1 MIHEVDEGLRRLVAE
16 SGLEASGVEVVFD
29 APTRDWAARRSAPTV
44 CFFLYD
50 IREDATR
57 RGSGAGEVYDADGH
71 LVARRGPPRW
81 FELTYLVTAW
91 ASRPQ
96 DEHRLLS
103 QVLTCL
109 VAVDTVPAR
118 LLTGTLAGLGLTVAL
133 DTAGTGDDVPAAA
146 DVWSALGGELKAS
159 VGVRVRAPLAGV
171 STATAPPVTEGLV
184 VRAAVRRGGGGGDRG
199 GADRGGGEREGAG
212 DGGAGNVGAGN
223 VDAGN
228 GGPGNGG
235 PGNAGPGNR
244 SEERGE
250 EERRRE
256 EREGG
261 DVELGRRLRYTETG
275 DPGAE
280 GFAGPRERG
289 PAPARRRHRGDRRP

>member
-1 MIHEVDEGLRRLVAE
+1 MIHEVDEGLRRLLGE

-50 IREDATR
+50 IREDAAR

-71 LVARRGPPRW
+71 LVARRTPPRW

-103 QVLTCL
+103 QVLARL
-109 VAVDTVPAR
+109 VATDTLPAR
-118 LLTGTLAGLGLTVAL
+118 LLTGTLAELGLTVAL
-133 DTAGTGDDVPAAA
+133 DTAGAAADVPAAA

-159 VGVRVRAPLAGV
+159 LGVRVRAPLAGLT
-171 STATAPPVTEGLV
+171 TAVAPPVTEGLV
-184 VRAAVRRGGGGGDRG
+184 VRSAAR
-199 GADRGGGEREGAG
+199 
-212 DGGAGNVGAGN
+212 
-223 VDAGN
+223 
-228 GGPGNGG
+228 
-235 PGNAGPGNR
+235 
-244 SEERGE
+244 
-250 EERRRE
+250 
-256 EREGG
+256 REGG
-261 DVELGRRLRYTETG
+261 EAEPGRRLRYTETS
-275 DPGAE
+275 DPGPD

-289 PAPARRRHRGDRRP
+289 PAPARRRRGDRQP